1 MITRL
6 ILKNER
12 ENKNMKIKKTFQ
24 LEDLKNYLSNG
35 AALEAA
41 PAFNTY
47 GTAGNGY
54 VRRQGYYLTTPDK
67 TVVAFQIIFTSKGY
81 GTMSQELTQY
91 NHRWHDKYDKYDAE
105 VNEWIDKNISYLLK
119 PFR

>member
-12 ENKNMKIKKTFQ
+12 KLKNMKVKKTFTV
-24 LEDLKNYLSNG
+24 EDLKNYLSNG

-54 VRRQGYYLTTPDK
+54 VRREGYYLTTPNNEAI
-67 TVVAFQIIFTSKGY
+67 AFQIIFTSKGY

-91 NHRWHDKYDKYDAE
+91 NHRYHDKYKQYDTA
-105 VNEWIDKNISYLLK
+105 VNEWIDKNISYLVK
-119 PFR
+119 P